1 MVDQSRQQQ
10 TLFLRAVRRHV
21 SEAIEA
27 RVFRSSSEFT
37 SEVLRTY
44 PNCTLSQ
51 LEIERAVVDAAAAPV
66 FRCRQRALR
75 KGGRGRRLIRRST
88 RIPPVPATARK
99 VSLHRPG

>member
-1 MVDQSRQQQ
+1 
-10 TLFLRAVRRHV
+10 V

-51 LEIERAVVDAAAAPV
+51 LEIERAVVDAAAAAGV
-66 FRCRQRALR
+66 SL
-75 KGGRGRRLIRRST
+75 
-88 RIPPVPATARK
+88 PATRFAKRRARK
-99 VSLHRPG
+99 ASYPPFNSDSSGAGNGP